1 MCLFEDKTRNRK
13 AKMQHS
19 ESLHA
24 YLDSSCEEKSD
35 LIRKNCNEL
44 YSIFPEGE
52 GKKHIKG
59 LFLKNNEGL
68 FSGFFE
74 LFLHKLFIDMD
85 CEVKPI
91 QTKERENTPD
101 FLITTSLGER
111 FYLEAKVI
119 MQKGEEESA
128 NERMQRVVYDTL
140 NRKINSPD
148 FFIKLKIRGHPRS
161 APSGTKLAGKLQ
173 QWIDGMNYDDVLETY
188 NINKRNVPTYNYD
201 DDGWKIEFS
210 LIPKSIAARSKER
223 ISPLGMRVHEPRWED
238 TSERISKA
246 IEEKASKYGKPKH
259 PLIIALNMMSMIDT
273 EDFIAALYGNEGLVL
288 DKDSLSEGY
297 LTRDGNGAYTR
308 GPRYVNTRAS
318 GVMLFINLRLE
329 NFLNCPAMFAPHP
342 APDFPCPTFLRQFPT
357 VSFNAGDITIE
368 IGKSI
373 KELIKIDSF
382 TWNPG

>member
-128 NERMQRVVYDTL
+128 NERMQSC
-140 NRKINSPD
+140 I
-148 FFIKLKIRGHPRS
+148 
-161 APSGTKLAGKLQ
+161 
-173 QWIDGMNYDDVLETY
+173 
-188 NINKRNVPTYNYD
+188 
-201 DDGWKIEFS
+201 
-210 LIPKSIAARSKER
+210 
-223 ISPLGMRVHEPRWED
+223 
-238 TSERISKA
+238 
-246 IEEKASKYGKPKH
+246 
-259 PLIIALNMMSMIDT
+259 
-273 EDFIAALYGNEGLVL
+273 
-288 DKDSLSEGY
+288 
-297 LTRDGNGAYTR
+297 
-308 GPRYVNTRAS
+308 
-318 GVMLFINLRLE
+318 
-329 NFLNCPAMFAPHP
+329 
-342 APDFPCPTFLRQFPT
+342 
-357 VSFNAGDITIE
+357 
-368 IGKSI
+368 
-373 KELIKIDSF
+373 
-382 TWNPG
+382 